1 MSCDSTSAKLNF
13 YIDNRAL
20 GFLKARNQIIIEVR
34 IMTKVQLNVWSN
46 VQQRRK
52 IYRQDIKFVWMEKY
66 LRRECIYEYFL
77 WRRSGGWVGWY
88 YDGSAGDI
96 IHSGINYYY
105 YFIIII
111 ILILLLFTV
120 YTLGS
125 IKLGINIGQEF
136 KKRLLIPMPN
146 QDNLIYQIKTKRN
159 FY

>member
-120 YTLGS
+120 FHFSFNKWKTTKWNGS
-125 IKLGINIGQEF
+125 CCIYVCAFPHELF
-136 KKRLLIPMPN
+136 KQPN
-146 QDNLIYQIKTKRN
+146 HL
-159 FY
+159 F